1 MNKYFKDPLI
11 HFIILGVIV
20 FFSHSIWQRN
30 ITKSEYTINVTE
42 EEMIDLILKT
52 TLFKRDVLLRREE
65 EEPGF
70 IEKTYLQKIRN
81 KKREDLEN
89 Q

>member
-1 MNKYFKDPLI
+1 
-11 HFIILGVIV
+11 
-20 FFSHSIWQRN
+20 
-30 ITKSEYTINVTE
+30 
-42 EEMIDLILKT
+42 MIELILKT

>member
-1 MNKYFKDPLI
+1 MEKPED
-11 HFIILGVIV
+11 
-20 FFSHSIWQRN
+20 
-30 ITKSEYTINVTE
+30 VTE
-42 EEMIDLILKT
+42 EDMIELILKT